1 MTEGILT
8 LVALARDA
16 GLSSR
21 DGERGKTFV
30 YWFDALM
37 PEAVRAAGKADPSLD
52 YFDSERTPHHPAD
65 EGFID
70 RGAKS
75 AIAFLGETEDG
86 EG

>member
-1 MTEGILT
+1 MTEGILK

-21 DGERGKTFV
+21 DGERGRTFV

-37 PEAVRAAGKADPSLD
+37 PEDVRAAGNADPLLD
-52 YFDSERTPHHPAD
+52 YFDSERTPHNRAD

-70 RGAKS
+70 RGATT
-75 AIAFLGETEDG
+75 AIAFLRETGDG
-86 EG
+86 TG